1 MKRVRISLA
10 QIAAT
15 NNLQLALYKAAK
27 GKRYRPDVRQFLEVA
42 DVRLAQLSR
51 NIMEEQL
58 PYGRY
63 RSFQILDPKPRV
75 IHAACFEDRIF
86 HHALMNLAGPILERA
101 MVDHSYACRP
111 GKGVHRAVKQVQQ
124 NLRRFPY
131 YTKIDIA
138 GYFAS
143 IPHQQMLAVLMQRFK
158 STELKQQFL
167 RILQS
172 FSSKPGFGL
181 PIGSLTSQYFA
192 NYYLDGLDRK
202 LQEDLRIGAMVRYMD
217 DVIWWG
223 DDRAAMVATLKSTK
237 EWLWSERE
245 LQVKPSVQIQRSAQ
259 GVSYCGFRI
268 TQGAVRLSRRRKR
281 SYQDR
286 RAFWEQQYTGGK
298 LSARQL
304 QMAYASVHAIT
315 SATESRA
322 WRQHNL
328 NMHPPLDV

>member
-15 NNLQLALYKAAK
+15 DNLQLALYKAAK
-27 GKRYRPDVRQFLEVA
+27 GKRYRPDVQCFQRVA
-42 DVRLAQLSR
+42 DLRLAQLSR
-51 NIMEEQL
+51 DILEEQL

-86 HHALMNLAGPILERA
+86 HHALMNLAGPVLEKS
-101 MVDHSYACRP
+101 MVDHSYACRL
-111 GKGVHRAVKQVQQ
+111 GKGVHRAVKQVQH

-143 IPHQQMLAVLMQRFK
+143 IPHHQMLAVLMQRFK
-158 STELKQQFL
+158 SAELEQQFL
-167 RILQS
+167 RILRS

-202 LQEDLRIGAMVRYMD
+202 LEENPCVRGMVRYMD

-223 DDRAAMVATLKSTK
+223 DDRHAMVSELKSTK
-237 EWLWSERE
+237 DWLWSARE
-245 LQVKPSVQIQRSAQ
+245 LKVKPTVQIQRSTQ

-286 RAFWEQQYTGGK
+286 RAFWEQQYTGGNI
-298 LSARQL
+298 SATQL

-315 SATESRA
+315 STTQSRV

-328 NMHPPLDV
+328 SMHPPLDV